1 MLMMETLGAVTWHL
15 QGWEQPMLP
24 AQLIYQEAHCTFTTV
39 PRRSRA
45 QETRDR
51 RADAPAPSA
60 HQGELGSFLN
70 KEEEVGGLEPI
81 RLTPAT
87 REGRHSLVWIPPSRA
102 GSLPPGPPASGP
114 RSQHGERSVSCLTK
128 ELLGDLR
135 GSLTASLLPPLLS
148 AFGTPS
154 TCWASTRATPDCT
167 DGLPPVSR
175 PRNPLC
181 LPSQQRREALAV
193 GLGYLR
199 AGWRGEHDDC
209 APPEAWLVGPKQT
222 EEAGYATETEA
233 TYREELCVRVGGK
246 PGRWALPSQ
255 PSVCLPGAQSPCCLE
270 PEAALV
276 CPPHAPG
283 SALKEGGAG
292 SPGPCPT
299 PPACA
304 DAPQTTA

>member
-1 MLMMETLGAVTWHL
+1 MGAGKGLSFLGERNTSVLGENTHNWREREGREQRAGVQTTLTMETLGAVTRHL

-24 AQLIYQEAHCTFTTV
+24 AQLIYQEAQCTFTTE

-70 KEEEVGGLEPI
+70 EEEEVGGLEPI

-87 REGRHSLVWIPPSRA
+87 REGCHSLAWIPPSRA

-114 RSQHGERSVSCLTK
+114 GSQHGEQSVSCLTK

-154 TCWASTRATPDCT
+154 TCWASTRATPGCA

-175 PRNPLC
+175 PRTPH
-181 LPSQQRREALAV
+181 LPPVPAEA
-193 GLGYLR
+193 
-199 AGWRGEHDDC
+199 
-209 APPEAWLVGPKQT
+209 
-222 EEAGYATETEA
+222 
-233 TYREELCVRVGGK
+233 
-246 PGRWALPSQ
+246 
-255 PSVCLPGAQSPCCLE
+255 
-270 PEAALV
+270 
-276 CPPHAPG
+276 
-283 SALKEGGAG
+283 GGAG
-292 SPGPCPT
+292 RWPRLSEGRVGWG
-299 PPACA
+299 AR
-304 DAPQTTA
+304 